1 MDFMGRNL
9 RTFMKT
15 KQKCQVIW
23 KYRQPKPTRYMKKRI
38 IFVSNILSGERSSRA
53 DRSTS
58 DARFRTKAYDWRS
71 HLQRR
76 FWSWRSILSILVFIA
91 NMKFRLSASCVCS
104 VSNRQRSL
112 GERRLREGAG
122 NGRSRWMHRR
132 TWCGE
137 RKEDWKA
144 WHARLRRGW
153 GSYYFSRKKDIR
165 LYSMEQK
172 FRNTFS
178 FR

>member
-1 MDFMGRNL
+1 
-9 RTFMKT
+9 MKEIIKNRVEELLEKEYYCSSKELNADDIVYSINTTAT
-15 KQKCQVIW
+15 KPYIKIMV
-23 KYRQPKPTRYMKKRI
+23 
-38 IFVSNILSGERSSRA
+38 IFVSNTISGERSRRA
-53 DRSTS
+53 DRPTS

-76 FWSWRSILSILVFIA
+76 FWSWRWNLNILVFISS
-91 NMKFRLSASCVCS
+91 MKFRLSASCVCS

-132 TWCGE
+132 TWRGE

-153 GSYYFSRKKDIR
+153 GSYYF
-165 LYSMEQK
+165 
-172 FRNTFS
+172 
-178 FR
+178 